1 MDIHHDT
8 SFRSILEGDSI
19 SSTFKSH
26 ICSCSSKG
34 ARLWLI
40 IKPFICSFRITHF
53 TFISMLRFRLSL
65 IWPSTSNLF
74 MCKCGHGLD
83 AFGTHLTHS
92 PFRG

>member
-1 MDIHHDT
+1 
-8 SFRSILEGDSI
+8 
-19 SSTFKSH
+19 
-26 ICSCSSKG
+26 
-34 ARLWLI
+34 
-40 IKPFICSFRITHF
+40 
-53 TFISMLRFRLSL
+53 MLRFRLSL